1 MKKMS
6 SQMGELKGLQ
16 KLTNYEMG
24 KKSGTRIGELRELS
38 HIGEILHIEKL
49 QNVIDGRDALEANL
63 VDKQHLDDLLLE
75 WGRNV
80 KKNEA
85 DIVLNN

>member
-1 MKKMS
+1 M
-6 SQMGELKGLQ
+6 
-16 KLTNYEMG
+16 
-24 KKSGTRIGELRELS
+24 
-38 HIGEILHIEKL
+38 
-49 QNVIDGRDALEANL
+49 IDGRDALEANL